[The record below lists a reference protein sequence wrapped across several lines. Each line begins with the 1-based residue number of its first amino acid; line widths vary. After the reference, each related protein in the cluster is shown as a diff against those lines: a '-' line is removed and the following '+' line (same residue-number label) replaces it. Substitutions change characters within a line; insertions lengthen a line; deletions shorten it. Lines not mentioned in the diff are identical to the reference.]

1 MISCAATLNFIMAQ
15 TDIDICVQTLSRIGQ
30 VAIDSFEDG
39 TPNSITCANTYP
51 DFRRAMLNI
60 YPWKFATAERQL
72 SQIAGADPLGFEFL
86 YQLPAEALD
95 APEALYSDTSKTRI
109 KHYEIIGNQV
119 KSNNPEVFARYQVD
133 VPENFWPPTFTIFVV
148 EAYAANLAVPVTE
161 EQSLANRLEIAAWGN
176 TALRNGGLFAA
187 AKRIDARRS
196 SQRSMLEGGGPL
208 IQARVGGT
216 LREFAGVIE
225 E

>member
-1 MISCAATLNFIMAQ
+1 MAE
-15 TDIDICVQTLSRIGQ
+15 TDLDICVQTLSRLGQ
-30 VAIDSFEDG
+30 GAIDSFTDG
-39 TPNSITCANTYP
+39 TPNSIRCANTYP
-51 DFRRAMLNI
+51 DFRIAMLNF

-72 SQIAGADPLGFEFL
+72 AQVAGADPLGFEFL

-119 KSNNPEVFARYQVD
+119 KTNFQEVFARYQVD
-133 VPENFWPPTFTIFVV
+133 VPENFWPPVFTLFVI
-148 EAYAANLAVPVTE
+148 EAYAASIAVAVTE
-161 EQSLANRLEIAAWGN
+161 EQSLANRLEAAAWGN
-176 TALRNGGLFAA
+176 TQLRNGGLFAA

-208 IQARVGGT
+208 IQAREGGA
-216 LREFAGVIE
+216 LRDFAGVITE
-225 E
+225 